1 MKKEYLYAGVSI
13 FCWST
18 VAVITKLL
26 LQDLNQFQLLW
37 ASSFF
42 AGLFLLVVNLV
53 TGNLKQLKQWKL
65 KDFAISALCG
75 IPGTFLY
82 YVFYYAG
89 AARMEASHAFIVN
102 YLWPIMCVVFAC
114 ILLKE
119 KLTFKKL
126 LAIGVSFVGVGIVS
140 FSKLDRFTADM
151 AIGTVLCMLGAVCYG
166 IFTALNRKVQYD
178 KRLSMMVNY
187 AMTFLLTT
195 VINGCRGDLFL
206 PSGVQ
211 ALGMAWNGMFTMA
224 VAGTLWILALQ
235 RGKTEKISNLAYITP
250 FLSLVWTTLFLH
262 EAFDPM
268 NILGLTVI
276 VAGILIQFDRR
287 KKL

>member
-1 MKKEYLYAGVSI
+1 M
-13 FCWST
+13 
-18 VAVITKLL
+18 
-26 LQDLNQFQLLW
+26 
-37 ASSFF
+37 
-42 AGLFLLVVNLV
+42 
-53 TGNLKQLKQWKL
+53 
-65 KDFAISALCG
+65 
-75 IPGTFLY
+75 
-82 YVFYYAG
+82 
-89 AARMEASHAFIVN
+89 
-102 YLWPIMCVVFAC
+102 
-114 ILLKE
+114 
-119 KLTFKKL
+119 
-126 LAIGVSFVGVGIVS
+126 GVGIVS

-187 AMTFLLTT
+187 AVTFLLTT

-250 FLSLVWTTLFLH
+250 FLSLMWTTLFLH

>member
-18 VAVITKLL
+18 VAVVTKLL

-102 YLWPIMCVVFAC
+102 YLWPIMSVVFAC
-114 ILLKE
+114 VILKE
-119 KLTFKKL
+119 KLTFKKV

-140 FSKLDRFTADM
+140 FSKLSSFSTDLVV
-151 AIGTVLCMLGAVCYG
+151 GTVLCMLGAVCYG

-178 KRLSMMVNY
+178 KRLSMMINY
-187 AMTFLLTT
+187 AVTFLLTT

-206 PSGVQ
+206 PNGAQ

-224 VAGTLWILALQ
+224 AAGTLWILALQ

-268 NILGLTVI
+268 SILGLTVI
-276 VAGILIQFDRR
+276 VTGILIQFDRR
-287 KKL
+287 KKA

>member
-18 VAVITKLL
+18 VAVITKLV

-187 AMTFLLTT
+187 AVTFLLTT

>member
-75 IPGTFLY
+75 IPGTVLY